1 MNNNFCIM
9 KYLRCSLSFIFFILN
24 FSFSNSQ
31 PYDPSKLNKKAVQL
45 YSQAMERTQDGN
57 LTLAAGLLLQC
68 INLDKNYLDAYL
80 SLGGVYGQLKN
91 YKSSTEYYE
100 KAFA

>member
-1 MNNNFCIM
+1 M

-31 PYDPSKLNKKAVQL
+31 PYDPSKINKKAVQL

-68 INLDKNYLDAYL
+68 VNLDKKLPGCL
-80 SLGGVYGQLKN
+80 SI
-91 YKSSTEYYE
+91 TRRCIWAIE
-100 KAFA
+100 KL